1 MVGAQMRDSLF
12 RQEAVQHQRN
22 RLWGDVIL
30 TQPLSTK
37 LVTLAIGSAL
47 VMLITF
53 LITGDYT
60 RKERVQGYL
69 VPESGLVEVYPDQ
82 RGNATDVLVDSG
94 DAVKAGDTLAKITTD
109 RATDNGST
117 VSTLLIDVLKHQK
130 ALLTQRIDRAS
141 RRMLERKAHLASRVG
156 NLKDQIEQLEQ
167 QRSLQEERLN
177 LARSRYASLESLRE
191 EQLMSESD
199 YQDRYQLFLDEQQ
212 GLEQLERSLLTEKGK
227 LQSAKFELASL
238 GTETA
243 EEIDQLEAEKSRV
256 TQQIIQLDGESSFSL
271 KVPISGTV
279 TSLQLAPGQ
288 RVTPQQPVLAILPE
302 GQRLEADLF
311 IPTRAIGFL
320 SPGLSVDIRYDAFP
334 YQRFGT
340 YSAEVAQVAKT
351 VLSPDN
357 INAPLRLQEPVYRAR
372 ANLQHDEILAYG
384 QNFPLQAGMIFEAHL
399 RLDER
404 PLYQWLLKPLYSL
417 KGTF

>member
-1 MVGAQMRDSLF
+1 MRDSLF
-12 RQEAVQHQRN
+12 RQEAVNHQRN

-30 TQPLSTK
+30 TQPLSTR
-37 LVTLAIGSAL
+37 LATVVIGAAL

-53 LITGDYT
+53 LVVGDYT
-60 RKERVQGYL
+60 RKERVSGYL
-69 VPESGLVEVYPDQ
+69 VPESGLVEIYPDQ
-82 RGNATDVLVDSG
+82 RGNVTEVLVESG
-94 DAVKAGDTLAKITTD
+94 DVVEKGDTLARITTD
-109 RATDNGST
+109 RTTDSGGT
-117 VSTLLIDVLKHQK
+117 ISTLLIDVLKQQK
-130 ALLTQRIDRAS
+130 GLLSQRIDRAE
-141 RRMLERKAHLASRVG
+141 RLMVERKAHLSHRVT
-156 NLKDQIEQLEQ
+156 NLKAQIKQLEE
-167 QRSLQEERLN
+167 QRSLQQKRLH
-177 LARSRYASLESLRE
+177 LARTRYTSLEDLHR

-199 YQDRYQLFLDEQQ
+199 YQDRFQLFLDEQQ
-212 GLEQLERSLLTEKGK
+212 NLEQLERSLLTEKSK

-238 GTETA
+238 STETA
-243 EEIDQLEAEKSRV
+243 EEVDQLEAEKSRV
-256 TQQIIQLDGESSFSL
+256 TQQIIQFDGESSFSL
-271 KVPISGTV
+271 KALIAGTV

-288 RVTPQQPVLAILPE
+288 RVNPQQPVLAILPE
-302 GQRLEADLF
+302 GQQLEADLF

-320 SPGLSVDIRYDAFP
+320 SPGLPVDIRYDAFP

-340 YSAEVAQVAKT
+340 YSAEVTQIAKT
-351 VLSPDN
+351 ILSPDE

-372 ANLQHDEILAYG
+372 AILEHEEVLAYG

>member
-1 MVGAQMRDSLF
+1 MRDSLF

-37 LVTLAIGSAL
+37 LATLAVGVAL
-47 VMLITF
+47 VLLVSF
-53 LITGDYT
+53 LILGDYT
-60 RKERVQGYL
+60 RKERVSGYL

-82 RGNATDVLVDSG
+82 QGNATDVLVESG
-94 DAVKAGDTLAKITTD
+94 AAVQAGDTLARIATD

-130 ALLTQRIDRAS
+130 AILTQRIERAN
-141 RRMLERKAHLASRVG
+141 RRMVERKTHLSERVG
-156 NLKDQIEQLEQ
+156 NLEDQIEQLDQ
-167 QRSLQEERLN
+167 QRSLQQERLD

-212 GLEQLERSLLTEKGK
+212 SLEQLERSLLTEKST

-256 TQQIIQLDGESSFSL
+256 TQQIIQFDGESSFSL
-271 KVPISGTV
+271 KAPIAGTV

-288 RVTPQQPVLAILPE
+288 RVNPQQPVLAILPE
-302 GQRLEADLF
+302 GQQLEADLF

-340 YSAEVAQVAKT
+340 YSAEVRQVAKT
-351 VLSPDN
+351 VLSPDD

-372 ANLQHDEILAYG
+372 ANLEHDEILAYG
-384 QNFPLQAGMIFEAHL
+384 RNFPLQAGMIFEAHL